1 MKGLALLFGL
11 GFLVAGI
18 AGFVP
23 ALCPDGKLFG
33 LFAVDTMHNI
43 VHIATGVLTFAF
55 LAIGEGALRNFFRV
69 FGLVYVGVAI
79 LGLIGGD
86 KPVLGLM
93 ANNMGDVILHF
104 VAGGAALLCG
114 FASRGAL
121 PPPRGPDLRGPTP
134 TPL

>member
-1 MKGLALLFGL
+1 MKGFALVFGL

-18 AGFVP
+18 AGFIP
-23 ALCPDGKLFG
+23 GLCPDGKLFG
-33 LFAVDTMHNI
+33 LFAVDTIHNI
-43 VHIATGVLTFAF
+43 VHIATGLVT
-55 LAIGEGALRNFFRV
+55 LALAAAGEAALRNWFRV
-69 FGLVYVGVAI
+69 FGIVYLGVAI

-93 ANNMGDVILHF
+93 ANNMADVILHF
-104 VAGGAALLCG
+104 VAGGAALFCG
-114 FASRGAL
+114 FTRAAV